1 MLDMRNG
8 GDAQGEKPSLVGGAY
23 EALKEAIRN
32 NVFAPGYQGSEQ
44 EIASQLGMSRT
55 PVHEA
60 IIRLQEEGL
69 VRVLP
74 RRGVVVCAISPEDMR
89 EIYEVIIALETAS
102 AELLAEKPEDE
113 RRPIAEELDRVNA
126 QMQSALAADD
136 LVAWAKADEL
146 FHQLLVE
153 RSGNGRLARMF
164 HTIMD
169 QSHRARMLTLRL
181 RPKPSRFSARA
192 PGYCRCDPPRRCAS
206 SPGTSKA
213 ASHVRARSDPSA
225 AGPVRNETSLVRTA
239 TSGEP
244 GAAGGHS
251 KQPSCSSG

>member
-1 MLDMRNG
+1 MLTLDDLGNAPPEHR
-8 GDAQGEKPSLVGGAY
+8 PSLVDEAY
-23 EALKEAIRN
+23 RALKEAIRE
-32 NVFAPGYQGSEQ
+32 NVFAPGYEGSEQ

-89 EIYEVIIALETAS
+89 EIYEVIIALETTS
-102 AELLAEKPEDE
+102 AELLAEKPADV
-113 RRPIAEELDRVNA
+113 RGPIVEELGSLNVR
-126 QMQSALAADD
+126 MQSALAADD
-136 LVAWAKADEL
+136 LVEWAKADER

-181 RPKPSRFSARA
+181 RPKPTSSVREHRGIVEAI
-192 PGYCRCDPPRRCAS
+192 RRGDA
-206 SPGTSKA
+206 
-213 ASHVRARSDPSA
+213 
-225 AGPVRNETSLVRTA
+225 RTA
-239 TSGEP
+239 RERAKQHRV
-244 GAAGGHS
+244 AARDRLLPLLEQLGMKHL
-251 KQPSCSSG
+251 

>member
-1 MLDMRNG
+1 MVDVRDG
-8 GDAQGEKPSLVGGAY
+8 AAAQAQQRPSSLVEGAY

-44 EIASQLGMSRT
+44 EITSQLGMSRT
-55 PVHEA
+55 QVHEA

-74 RRGVVVCAISPEDMR
+74 RRGVVVCTISPDDMR
-89 EIYEVIIALETAS
+89 EIYGVIIALETAS
-102 AELLAEKPEDE
+102 SELLAERPEGE
-113 RRPIAEELDRVNA
+113 RGPIADELDGVNA
-126 QMQSALAADD
+126 RMESALAAAD
-136 LVAWAKADEL
+136 LVGWAKADER

-181 RPKPSRFSARA
+181 RPKPTSSVREHRA
-192 PGYCRCDPPRRCAS
+192 IVDAIRQGDA
-206 SPGTSKA
+206 
-213 ASHVRARSDPSA
+213 
-225 AGPVRNETSLVRTA
+225 RTA
-239 TSGEP
+239 RERAKQHRV
-244 GAAGGHS
+244 AARDQLLPLLGQLGMKHL
-251 KQPSCSSG
+251 

>member
-8 GDAQGEKPSLVGGAY
+8 EDAQAQKPSLVEGAY

-44 EIASQLGMSRT
+44 EIASRLGMSRT

-60 IIRLQEEGL
+60 VIRLQEEGL

-74 RRGVVVCAISPEDMR
+74 RRGVVVRAISPDDMR
-89 EIYEVIIALETAS
+89 EIYGVIIAVEAAS
-102 AELLAEKPEDE
+102 AETLAEMPGGE
-113 RRPIAEELDRVNA
+113 RGPVADELDAVNER
-126 QMQSALAADD
+126 MRSALAADD
-136 LVAWAKADEL
+136 LDEWAKADER

-153 RSGNGRLARMF
+153 RSGNGRLARVF

-181 RPKPSRFSARA
+181 RPKPTASVREHRA
-192 PGYCRCDPPRRCAS
+192 IVDAIRR
-206 SPGTSKA
+206 GD
-213 ASHVRARSDPSA
+213 VRAARERA
-225 AGPVRNETSLVRTA
+225 QRHRATA
-239 TSGEP
+239 RDRLLPLLGQL
-244 GAAGGHS
+244 GMKHL
-251 KQPSCSSG
+251 

>member
-1 MLDMRNG
+1 MLEMRNKDED
-8 GDAQGEKPSLVGGAY
+8 GDGQAQRPSLVDGAY

-32 NVFAPGYQGSEQ
+32 NAFPPGYQGSEQ
-44 EIASQLGMSRT
+44 EIASRLGMSRT

-89 EIYEVIIALETAS
+89 EIYEAVIALEAAS
-102 AELLAEKPEDE
+102 AEILAEKAAEVRGPV
-113 RRPIAEELDRVNA
+113 AEELDEVNA
-126 QMQSALAADD
+126 RMESALQTDD
-136 LVAWAKADEL
+136 LVAWARADER

-181 RPKPSRFSARA
+181 RPKPTASVHEHRGIVEAIRLGDPTTARE
-192 PGYCRCDPPRRCAS
+192 RV
-206 SPGTSKA
+206 KQ
-213 ASHVRARSDPSA
+213 H
-225 AGPVRNETSLVRTA
+225 RTA
-239 TSGEP
+239 ARDQILPLLEQFGMR
-244 GAAGGHS
+244 HL
-251 KQPSCSSG
+251 

>member
-1 MLDMRNG
+1 MMLDMRSS
-8 GDAQGEKPSLVGGAY
+8 AEASPPKPPLVGGAY

-60 IIRLQEEGL
+60 IIRLQEKGL

-74 RRGVVVCAISPEDMR
+74 RRGVVVCAISPDDMR

-102 AELLAEKPEDE
+102 AELLAEKPPDE
-113 RRPIAEELDRVNA
+113 RGPIAEELKAMNA
-126 QMQSALAADD
+126 EMQAALAADNLPD
-136 LVAWAKADEL
+136 WAKADAR

-164 HTIMD
+164 HTVMD

-181 RPKPSRFSARA
+181 RPKPTASVREHRAIVAAVEKGDPDAARE
-192 PGYCRCDPPRRCAS
+192 
-206 SPGTSKA
+206 A
-213 ASHVRARSDPSA
+213 AKRHRVAARNQILPLLA
-225 AGPVRNETSLVRTA
+225 EFGMKHL
-239 TSGEP
+239 
-244 GAAGGHS
+244 
-251 KQPSCSSG
+251 

>member
-1 MLDMRNG
+1 MEDGTAKQLGFMMLDMRNG
-8 GDAQGEKPSLVGGAY
+8 ADTQPQKPSLSDGAY
-23 EALKEAIRN
+23 DALKAAIRN

-44 EIASQLGMSRT
+44 DIATQLRMSRT

-74 RRGVVVCAISPEDMR
+74 RRGVMVCPISPDDMR
-89 EIYEVIIALETAS
+89 EIYGVIIALETAS
-102 AELLAEKPEDE
+102 SELLAEKPEDE
-113 RRPIAEELDRVNA
+113 RSLIADELDSVNA
-126 QMQSALAADD
+126 QMEAALAADD
-136 LVAWAKADEL
+136 LVDWAGADER

-181 RPKPSRFSARA
+181 RPKPTASVAEHRAIVGAVRQGDARTARERAKQHRVSARDQLL
-192 PGYCRCDPPRRCAS
+192 PLLSQLGM
-206 SPGTSKA
+206 K
-213 ASHVRARSDPSA
+213 H
-225 AGPVRNETSLVRTA
+225 L
-239 TSGEP
+239 
-244 GAAGGHS
+244 
-251 KQPSCSSG
+251 

>member
-1 MLDMRNG
+1 MGEVAMLDMRSG
-8 GDAQGEKPSLVGGAY
+8 KEAAETQRPPSLVEGAY
-23 EALKEAIRN
+23 DALKRAIRN

-74 RRGVVVCAISPEDMR
+74 RRGVLVRAISPEDMR
-89 EIYEVIIALETAS
+89 EIYGVIVALEAAS
-102 AELLAEKPEDE
+102 AEMLAEAPEEARGPAAD
-113 RRPIAEELDRVNA
+113 ELDGVNA
-126 QMQSALAADD
+126 RMEDALAADD
-136 LVAWAKADEL
+136 LVAWAEADER
-146 FHQLLVE
+146 FHQRLVE

-181 RPKPSRFSARA
+181 RPRPTASVQEHRA
-192 PGYCRCDPPRRCAS
+192 IVEAIRRGDA
-206 SPGTSKA
+206 
-213 ASHVRARSDPSA
+213 
-225 AGPVRNETSLVRTA
+225 RTA
-239 TSGEP
+239 HERAKRHRV
-244 GAAGGHS
+244 AARDRLLPLLEELGMRHL
-251 KQPSCSSG
+251 

>member
-8 GDAQGEKPSLVGGAY
+8 GDGQAQKPSLVGGAY

-113 RRPIAEELDRVNA
+113 RRPLAEELDSVNA

-136 LVAWAKADEL
+136 LVDWAKADE
-146 FHQLLVE
+146 
-153 RSGNGRLARMF
+153 RS
-164 HTIMD
+164 
-169 QSHRARMLTLRL
+169 
-181 RPKPSRFSARA
+181 PA
-192 PGYCRCDPPRRCAS
+192 PGGAQRQWTSRAHVPHHHGPVTPRPDAHAAAAPETDRLSKGTPEHRRCN
-206 SPGTSKA
+206 SK
-213 ASHVRARSDPSA
+213 R
-225 AGPVRNETSLVRTA
+225 
-239 TSGEP
+239 
-244 GAAGGHS
+244 
-251 KQPSCSSG
+251 